1 MCMIFLFGLVEIKW
15 FLRVEKSLGYV
26 TLLKKTWPLSVCANP
41 TQNKKTGFVKCITR
55 VFLLIDICLN
65 F

>member
-1 MCMIFLFGLVEIKW
+1 MIFLFGLVEIKW

-41 TQNKKTGFVKCITR
+41 IQNKKTEFVKCIA
-55 VFLLIDICLN
+55 LLSTHEDN
-65 F
+65 NKNAS